1 MDPATGL
8 SCAFAPNRLL
18 LGDSHGDDPRLKQ
31 VWLILGDISR
41 SLG

>member
-1 MDPATGL
+1 MDLSTGL
-8 SCAFAPNRLL
+8 SCAFVPSRLL
-18 LGDSHGDDPRLKQ
+18 LGDSPGDDPRLKQ